1 MLKVLI
7 ADDEPCVRE
16 AMKNII
22 NWDECGF
29 IICGEGIDGDDT
41 YQKIC
46 NLKPDLVLI
55 DIEMSGKPGL
65 DVIRDIK
72 KKGFAGKFIIVSRYS
87 KFSYAKDAMKYG
99 VKSYLLKPID
109 EDELFDIVNEIKK
122 EIYCEINLNIENKL
136 ELIKEHDLAELCLN
150 NNLEESKKRLNS
162 ITNKS
167 LYIALISNDKNKFYN
182 DNIINVERYLK
193 EKLVINNINIFKVK
207 NRIAII
213 FYDKSIE
220 SIYSLLKKIK
230 IQIEK
235 ELKENLFITIGKE
248 INNINKINYS
258 YESAEDLMK
267 NRYLYFNE
275 GIIYNDK
282 IKNITNSPF
291 SEEEIINN
299 LYTYI
304 EIGEISEI
312 EKSFLLLEKVI
323 IEKKYNEEEIKALL
337 TTYYIKLK
345 DSVMANYHVKESL
358 DMDNKIIIEKIYSKN
373 SLHEVINFLIDKF
386 LNISKYVVTN
396 STDKGIKRI
405 VKYVDNK
412 YYSDLK
418 LESIAEIFNY
428 NSSYLGKLFKDTTG
442 KNFNTYLDNVRIEQA
457 KKLLF
462 EDKLKVYEICEKVG
476 YKNIDYFYCKFKKYV
491 GISPLNYKKT
501 LYKNVKSD
509 IKNEKYILKAK

>member
-1 MLKVLI
+1 MLKLLI

-16 AMKNII
+16 
-22 NWDECGF
+22 
-29 IICGEGIDGDDT
+29 
-41 YQKIC
+41 
-46 NLKPDLVLI
+46 V
-55 DIEMSGKPGL
+55 
-65 DVIRDIK
+65 
-72 KKGFAGKFIIVSRYS
+72 
-87 KFSYAKDAMKYG
+87 
-99 VKSYLLKPID
+99 
-109 EDELFDIVNEIKK
+109 
-122 EIYCEINLNIENKL
+122 
-136 ELIKEHDLAELCLN
+136 IKEYDLDQLCLN
-150 NNLEESKKRLNS
+150 NHLEESKKRLNS
-162 ITNKS
+162 IKNKS
-167 LYIALISNDKNKFYN
+167 LAIALISNDKNKF
-182 DNIINVERYLK
+182 DNIINLEKLVK

-207 NRIAII
+207 NRVAII

-220 SIYSLLKKIK
+220 CIYSLLKKIK
-230 IQIEK
+230 IQLEK
-235 ELKENLFITIGKE
+235 ELKENLFITIGEE

-267 NRYLYFNE
+267 NKYLYFNE

-282 IKNITNSPF
+282 IKNITNSHF
-291 SEEEIINN
+291 NEEEIINN

-312 EKSFLLLEKVI
+312 EKKFLLLEKVI
-323 IEKKYNEEEIKALL
+323 IEKKYSEEQIKALL

-345 DSVMANYHVKESL
+345 DNVMSNYHVKESL

-373 SLHEVINFLIDKF
+373 SLHEVIKFLIDIF
-386 LNISKYVVTN
+386 FYISKYVASN
-396 STDKGIKRI
+396 STDKCIKRI

-418 LESIAEIFNY
+418 LESIAQIFNY

-442 KNFNTYLDNVRIEQA
+442 ENFNTYLDNVRIAQA
-457 KKLLF
+457 KKLLV

-501 LYKNVKSD
+501 LYH
-509 IKNEKYILKAK
+509 